1 MFNRFK
7 APACKTLWGMKGSLI
22 FLLQTC
28 TNLACWRG
36 SVEFFFFFLTGV
48 VSLRAGMYDMALQAK
63 SSKIAV
69 SVIGRLT
76 RPEKFENL
84 LS

>member
-7 APACKTLWGMKGSLI
+7 APKCKTLWGMKGSLT

-36 SVEFFFFFLTGV
+36 SVDFFFLNRCGELERWDV
-48 VSLRAGMYDMALQAK
+48 
-63 SSKIAV
+63 
-69 SVIGRLT
+69 
-76 RPEKFENL
+76 
-84 LS
+84 

>member
-1 MFNRFK
+1 MYKF
-7 APACKTLWGMKGSLI
+7 SL
-22 FLLQTC
+22 
-28 TNLACWRG
+28 LAGKRWI
-36 SVEFFFFFLTGV
+36 FFFFLTGV
-48 VSLRAGMYDMALQAK
+48 VSLSAGMYDMALQAK

-84 LS
+84 LSWNENPHKAFTL

>member
-22 FLLQTC
+22 FLLQTS

-36 SVEFFFFFLTGV
+36 SVEFFFFLTGV
-48 VSLRAGMYDMALQAK
+48 VSLRAGMNDMALQAK